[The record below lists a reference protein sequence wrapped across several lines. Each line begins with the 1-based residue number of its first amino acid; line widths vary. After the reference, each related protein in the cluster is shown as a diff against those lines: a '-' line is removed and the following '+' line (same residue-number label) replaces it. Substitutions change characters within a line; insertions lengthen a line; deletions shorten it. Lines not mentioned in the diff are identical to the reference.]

1 MLVNATNGYTT
12 CRGNSLDQIRIFS
25 QNRYSGQIVNAG
37 TTVDVNINDQTYTFD
52 LLPEWITQDDMVTAM
67 NENFL
72 AQDIPLQWIATDV
85 GYDMIYTG
93 GYPLSG
99 TLFTENTNLW
109 NHFPSIITTPIK
121 ATWAYADNRL
131 VSNLASE
138 YSDYPVMIDNG
149 LSQIKLYCNI
159 VKSKTEPLLTIIPL
173 QDLYKNYYFRNKM
186 MIPCSDRLDKITYE
200 FRDENGELL
209 NFNGN
214 IYLLITFRT
223 Y

>member
-1 MLVNATNGYTT
+1 MQEFRST
-12 CRGNSLDQIRIFS
+12 
-25 QNRYSGQIVNAG
+25 
-37 TTVDVNINDQTYTFD
+37 
-52 LLPEWITQDDMVTAM
+52 P
-67 NENFL
+67 
-72 AQDIPLQWIATDV
+72 
-85 GYDMIYTG
+85 
-93 GYPLSG
+93 G

-121 ATWAYADNRL
+121 ATWAYVENRL

-149 LSQIKLYCNI
+149 LSRIKLYCNI